1 VLVGNFARKTDV
13 RAQNGDDY
21 AYMVVNYGDTNG
33 ATTAKTAVTITF
45 NGTPKKALVYQGGKA
60 TVVTLSS
67 NVLTLNLMLGEGAFV
82 IPFTA

>member
-1 VLVGNFARKTDV
+1 
-13 RAQNGDDY
+13 
-21 AYMVVNYGDTNG
+21 MVVNYGDTNG
-33 ATTAKTAVTITF
+33 ATTAKTAVNITF
-45 NGTPKKALVYQGGKA
+45 NGTPNKALVYQGGKA